1 MMTGSW
7 GVLVGA
13 EQNIAIRKSKS
24 ANMLVYLSL
33 AEIADWN
40 SHRLINPP
48 SKGNRSIVRK
58 LTLDGSA

>member
-48 SKGNRSIVRK
+48 SRAP
-58 LTLDGSA
+58 DQ